1 MHFAILGP
9 LEVTDEGG
17 RRVPL
22 GGQRQR
28 AVLARLLVDA
38 GRVVSVDR
46 LIDDVWNSRPPA
58 TAHKTLQKYVSELRK
73 ALGQDPVLRTESA
86 GYLISIDREALDA
99 ARFER
104 LIDEGRF
111 DAALRALAR

>member
-1 MHFAILGP
+1 MQFAILGP
-9 LEVTDEGG
+9 LEVTDEGA
-17 RRVPL
+17 RVPL

-73 ALGQDPVLRTESA
+73 ALGQDVSA
-86 GYLISIDREALDA
+86 H
-99 ARFER
+99 
-104 LIDEGRF
+104 
-111 DAALRALAR
+111 